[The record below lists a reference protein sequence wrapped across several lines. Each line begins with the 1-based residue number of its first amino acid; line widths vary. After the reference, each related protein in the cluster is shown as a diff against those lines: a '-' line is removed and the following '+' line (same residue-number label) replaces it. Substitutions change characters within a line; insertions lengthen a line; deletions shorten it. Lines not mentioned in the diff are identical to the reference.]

1 MGVGESLNLACK
13 IEKDPNGTSYT
24 ITASEAVKTPGG
36 KQLPGSAE
44 LICWWARRFKS
55 RAEET
60 LIIKQE
66 NQSDRAD
73 VVELTLGQV
82 YDLIDALNKA
92 VENT

>member
-1 MGVGESLNLACK
+1 MPCRVDRDA
-13 IEKDPNGTSYT
+13 NGTSYT
-24 ITASEAVKTPGG
+24 ISASAPVKSPGG
-36 KQLPGSAE
+36 TPLPGMAE
-44 LICWWARRFKS
+44 LNVWWARRFKE
-55 RAEET
+55 RADET

-73 VVELTLGQV
+73 VLELSFGQA

>member
-1 MGVGESLNLACK
+1 MACLVNR
-13 IEKDPNGTSYT
+13 DAHGTSYQIPAAET
-24 ITASEAVKTPGG
+24 IKTPGA
-36 KQLPGSAE
+36 KTLPGSP
-44 LICWWARRFKS
+44 LLDVWWARRFKS

-82 YDLIDALNKA
+82 YGLIDALNKA

>member
-1 MGVGESLNLACK
+1 VPLK
-13 IEKDPNGTSYT
+13 VDRDKNGTSYT
-24 ITASEAVKTPGG
+24 IPASETVKTPGG
-36 KQLPGSAE
+36 TTLPGSPE
-44 LICWWARRFKS
+44 LNVWWARRFKT

-66 NQSDRAD
+66 NQADRAD

-82 YDLIDALNKA
+82 YDMILALNKA

>member
-1 MGVGESLNLACK
+1 MACK
-13 IEKDPNGTSYT
+13 VHTDAHGTSYQISAAET
-24 ITASEAVKTPGG
+24 IKTPGA
-36 KQLPGSAE
+36 KTLPGSP
-44 LICWWARRFKS
+44 LLDVWWARRFKS

-66 NQSDRAD
+66 NMTDRAD

-82 YDLIDALNKA
+82 YDLIAALNKA

>member
-1 MGVGESLNLACK
+1 M
-13 IEKDPNGTSYT
+13 
-24 ITASEAVKTPGG
+24 
-36 KQLPGSAE
+36 
-44 LICWWARRFKS
+44 WWARRFKE
-55 RAEET
+55 RADET

-73 VVELTLGQV
+73 VLELSFGQA

>member
-1 MGVGESLNLACK
+1 MACK
-13 IEKDPNGTSYT
+13 SHRDAHGTSYQIPAAET
-24 ITASEAVKTPGG
+24 IKTPGA
-36 KQLPGSAE
+36 KTLPGSP
-44 LICWWARRFKS
+44 LLDVWWARRFKS

>member
-1 MGVGESLNLACK
+1 MLDV
-13 IEKDPNGTSYT
+13 
-24 ITASEAVKTPGG
+24 
-36 KQLPGSAE
+36 
-44 LICWWARRFKS
+44 WWARRFKS

-82 YDLIDALNKA
+82 YDLIAALNMA

>member
-1 MGVGESLNLACK
+1 MACRSDRDK
-13 IEKDPNGTSYT
+13 NGTSYH
-24 ITASEAVKTPGG
+24 IEATATVKTPGG
-36 KQLPGSAE
+36 TTLPGLPA
-44 LICWWARRFKS
+44 LDVWWARRFKS

-82 YDLIDALNKA
+82 YGLIDALNKA

>member
-1 MGVGESLNLACK
+1 MPARLSRDAH
-13 IEKDPNGTSYT
+13 GTSYT
-24 ITASEAVKTPGG
+24 INAAPTVKTPGG
-36 KQLPGSAE
+36 TTLPGSPE
-44 LICWWARRFKS
+44 LVAWWARRFKT

-73 VVELTLGQV
+73 VIELTLAQV

-92 VENT
+92 VERT

>member
-1 MGVGESLNLACK
+1 MACRADRDK
-13 IEKDPNGTSYT
+13 NGTSYT
-24 ITASEAVKTPGG
+24 IEAAPSTKYPGG
-36 KQLPGSAE
+36 TQLPGLPE
-44 LICWWARRFKS
+44 LNVWWARRFKS
-55 RAEET
+55 RADET

-92 VENT
+92 VENA

>member
-1 MGVGESLNLACK
+1 MSLRVNRDAH
-13 IEKDPNGTSYT
+13 GTSYNIPAAET
-24 ITASEAVKTPGG
+24 IKTPGA
-36 KQLPGSAE
+36 KTLPGSPA
-44 LICWWARRFKS
+44 LDVWWARRFKS

-66 NQSDRAD
+66 NNPDRAD

-82 YDLIDALNKA
+82 YDLIAALNMA